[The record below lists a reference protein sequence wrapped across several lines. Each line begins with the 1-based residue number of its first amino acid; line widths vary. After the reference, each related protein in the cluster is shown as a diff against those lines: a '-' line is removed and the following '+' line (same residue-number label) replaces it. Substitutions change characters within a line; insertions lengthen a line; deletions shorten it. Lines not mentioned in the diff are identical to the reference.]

1 MRKLSLF
8 ALAGMMAVAPAFA
21 FDVSP
26 TQTPV
31 KVFKHGHVTPSPKV
45 IDAALADE
53 KIAKGIE
60 VLALSD
66 DGRSVNSLRGNLSDT
81 LTGDLD
87 KASRDFLRT
96 HPSLLN
102 IPTHR
107 GADDMVKLI
116 SQEEAAGGTHLS
128 YQMRLD
134 GVRVLESN
142 VDLHIGKDKT
152 LQLVNGSFPQMK
164 EVTNQISIGRIEA
177 LAASKRALGAKSL
190 RATPKAELVIV
201 PQNDGTGL
209 MAYEVKMASTEPLGD
224 YEILINAETGK
235 EISRINNMV
244 FAEPVPAEEK
254 ITGKGTVYQ
263 NHPLISAL
271 TSEVLPHL
279 DGHALV
285 GKYAKIVNEDT
296 TGATNEKDEYV
307 YDPNDTHFDEVQM
320 YYFINKVHDFYAAMG
335 FKKLDFPIKA
345 TVHKGDKYDNAYF
358 SPMENAMAFGD
369 GNKLNDLSKE
379 ETVCWHEYSHAAIAQ
394 IQSLKY
400 AGESGAIN
408 EGQADYFACSLSN
421 DPKLGEWAMKKLNKP
436 WLRNVTDNLHYPED
450 IQGEVHADGR
460 IWGVVLWDL
469 RIALGAQVSDPLIY
483 NSHYYL
489 KSTTPKFIDGLN
501 AIIAADANLY
511 NGQYKTQIL
520 EVFKKRG
527 IGAGN
532 GTTVLENK
540 DLKSIQTFRSVHTD

>member
-1 MRKLSLF
+1 MRKISLL
-8 ALAGMMAVAPAFA
+8 ALAGLMAVAPVYA

-31 KVFKHGHVTPSPKV
+31 KIVKQGHVTPSPRV

-53 KIAKGIE
+53 TVAKGIE

-66 DGRSVNSLRGNLSDT
+66 DGRNVNSLRGNLSDK

-96 HPSLLN
+96 HSALFN

-107 GADDMVKLI
+107 GAEDMVKLV
-116 SQEEAAGGTHLS
+116 SQEEAAGANHLF
-128 YQMRLD
+128 YQMRVD
-134 GVRVLESN
+134 GVRVLDSN
-142 VDLHIGKDKT
+142 VDLHIGKDNKIN
-152 LQLVNGSFPQMK
+152 LVNGSFPVMK

-177 LAASKRALGAKSL
+177 LAAAKRALGAKAL

-201 PQNDGTGL
+201 PQKDGTGI
-209 MAYEVKMASTEPLGD
+209 MAYEVKMPSADPIGD
-224 YEILINAETGK
+224 FEVIINAESGK
-235 EISRINNMV
+235 EISRLNNMV
-244 FAEPVPAEEK
+244 FADPTPVEAS
-254 ITGKGTVYQ
+254 ITGKGSVYQ
-263 NHPLISAL
+263 NHPLISSL
-271 TSEVLPHL
+271 TTEELPHL
-279 DGHALV
+279 SGHTLV

-296 TGATNEKDEYV
+296 AGATSETDEYV
-307 YDPNDTHFDEVQM
+307 FDPNDTHFDEVQM

-369 GNKLNDLSKE
+369 GNRLNDLSKE
-379 ETVCWHEYSHAAIAQ
+379 ESVCWHEYSHAAIAQ
-394 IQSLKY
+394 IRSLQY
-400 AGESGAIN
+400 SNESGALN
-408 EGQADYFACSLSN
+408 EGQADYFACSLSD
-421 DPKLGEWAMKKLNKP
+421 DPKLGEWAMKKMNKP

-450 IQGEVHADGR
+450 IEGEVHADGR

-469 RIALGAQVSDPLIY
+469 RTALGAKVTDPLIY

-489 KSTTPKFIDGLN
+489 KSSTPKFIDGLN
-501 AIIAADANLY
+501 AIIAADASLF
-511 NGQYKTQIL
+511 NGQYKDQIL

-540 DLKSIQTFRSVHTD
+540 DLKGMQTFRSVHND